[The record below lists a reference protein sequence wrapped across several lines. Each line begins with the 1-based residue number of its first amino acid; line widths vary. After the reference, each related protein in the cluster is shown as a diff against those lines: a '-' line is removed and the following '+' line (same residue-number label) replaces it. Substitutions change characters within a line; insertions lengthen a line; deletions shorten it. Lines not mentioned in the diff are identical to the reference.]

1 MKSASGKVNYLG
13 VKHNDA
19 GFALA
24 TEYSMVTNHN
34 KDRKPAM
41 LITIRPGP
49 VLHVWKD
56 GSEIAQVELTL
67 QSAITVCR
75 EILREVV

>member
-1 MKSASGKVNYLG
+1 M
-13 VKHNDA
+13 
-19 GFALA
+19 
-24 TEYSMVTNHN
+24 TRE